1 MGDRV
6 IQIGTVIQKMG
17 QKGLFKHI
25 VTLDGCDPIEGVEI
39 ESYSNEKD
47 VILAWGRLIQKQ
59 DPDII
64 TGYNIFGFDFSFIW
78 ERAIELNCEIE
89 LSQLLGRVTDTPSYL
104 KHQTL
109 SSSAYGDNEMSYIY
123 MKGRIQMDLLK
134 VIQRD
139 HNLDS
144 YKLDSVSSNFIK
156 GNITSAIIEDE
167 NTVLSTNN
175 IIGLTK
181 NNYITLSQDDGKY
194 QDGKKLLV
202 IDILEEEKIIIIEG
216 KHDDINIDTNN
227 YKWGLS
233 KDDVSPKEIFELQ
246 KKGDKDRAIIAKYC
260 VQDCVLCLHWLIN

>member
-1 MGDRV
+1 M
-6 IQIGTVIQKMG
+6 K
-17 QKGLFKHI
+17 
-25 VTLDGCDPIEGVEI
+25 
-39 ESYSNEKD
+39 
-47 VILAWGRLIQKQ
+47 
-59 DPDII
+59 
-64 TGYNIFGFDFSFIW
+64 
-78 ERAIELNCEIE
+78 LNY
-89 LSQLLGRVTDTPSYL
+89 LNLGRVTDTPSYL

-144 YKLDSVSSNFIK
+144 YKSDSVSSNFIK

-194 QDGKKLLV
+194 QDGKKLV

-260 VQDCVLCLHWLIN
+260 VQDCVLCLHLVNKLDIITNNMGMSNVCFVPLFYFPKRTRY

>member
-1 MGDRV
+1 MR
-6 IQIGTVIQKMG
+6 
-17 QKGLFKHI
+17 
-25 VTLDGCDPIEGVEI
+25 PIEGVEI

-78 ERAIELNCEIE
+78 DRAIELNCEIE

-134 VIQRD
+134 VVQRD

-156 GNITSAIIEDE
+156 GNITSAITEGE
-167 NTVLSTNN
+167 NTMLSTNN

-202 IDILEEEKIIIIEG
+202 IDILEEEKSIIIEG
-216 KHDDINIDTNN
+216 KHEDINIDTNN

-246 KKGDKDRAIIAKYC
+246 KKETKTE
-260 VQDCVLCLHWLIN
+260 LL